1 MMEAKIAEFLDS
13 LRPALNSDG
22 GDVELVDFN
31 EKTKVLQLR
40 FLGACSHCSISDVTL
55 TRYIQ
60 EELHQAFPE
69 ISEVV
74 AV

>member
-1 MMEAKIAEFLDS
+1 MEEKIAIFLDT

-22 GDVELVDFN
+22 GDVELVDYDQ
-31 EKTKVLQLR
+31 KSKVLKLR

-55 TRYIQ
+55 TGYIK

-69 ISEVV
+69 ISEVLTV
-74 AV
+74 

>member
-1 MMEAKIAEFLDS
+1 MLHLSGGRDACYQFNS
-13 LRPALNSDG
+13 LP
-22 GDVELVDFN
+22 
-31 EKTKVLQLR
+31 
-40 FLGACSHCSISDVTL
+40 GACSHCSISDVTL

-60 EELHQAFPE
+60 EELQQAFPE